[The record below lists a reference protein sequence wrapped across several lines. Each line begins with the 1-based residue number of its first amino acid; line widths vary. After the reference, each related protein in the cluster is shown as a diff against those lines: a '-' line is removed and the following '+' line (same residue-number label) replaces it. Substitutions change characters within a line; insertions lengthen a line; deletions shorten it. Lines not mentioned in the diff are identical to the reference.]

1 METDRLLAAAEASC
15 RERFRPDDPDS
26 SEARGSFRRAALRV
40 TLRVAAASAFALAGV
55 AAVSVGA
62 NGALAALGGGH
73 TTPRTLPSTAPRGRW
88 GSAFDAGRCELH
100 HEKLFRGYLQPGFD
114 ALLSEDAAVR

>member
-1 METDRLLAAAEASC
+1 MASSRDVVVETDRLLAAAEASC

-62 NGALAALGGGH
+62 NGALAARRIGEGKGISKGAL
-73 TTPRTLPSTAPRGRW
+73 
-88 GSAFDAGRCELH
+88 DAG
-100 HEKLFRGYLQPGFD
+100 
-114 ALLSEDAAVR
+114 